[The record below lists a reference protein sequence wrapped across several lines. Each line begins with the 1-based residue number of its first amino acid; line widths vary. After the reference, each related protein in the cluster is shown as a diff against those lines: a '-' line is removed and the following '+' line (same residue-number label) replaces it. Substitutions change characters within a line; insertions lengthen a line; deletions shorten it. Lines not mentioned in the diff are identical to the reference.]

1 MTTFISAPF
10 GNYLKFK
17 NATSVTGTW
26 TYQPRPGLLKQIFKT
41 LRYTNQGWRNKLGL
55 RNAGINYGLKKTN
68 SNEVLSIAAIDKN
81 DWINLESIIPSN
93 QNIELNISCP
103 NLEVHQD
110 TTNFKGFDLWTNRI
124 AKWCIIKVPPIAS
137 YELLDKIVDLG
148 FTQIHA
154 SNTLPTDKGGLSGK
168 VLLPYTKRII
178 EYLKSKYNHIEV
190 IAGGG
195 IQKSWHAE
203 YYKNLGADH
212 ISIGTACFN
221 PYKVWKIVN
230 KNDF

>member
-1 MTTFISAPF
+1 MPKNKSNIYQSSKTPGKFESNKP
-10 GNYLKFK
+10 NYSK
-17 NATSVTGTW
+17 
-26 TYQPRPGLLKQIFKT
+26 P
-41 LRYTNQGWRNKLGL
+41 
-55 RNAGINYGLKKTN
+55 
-68 SNEVLSIAAIDKN
+68 VLPPIEGEI
-81 DWINLESIIPSN
+81 
-93 QNIELNISCP
+93 IELQKRHYGQGNINELLDRSFSEITKTRERISP
-103 NLEVHQD
+103 DNFFNLYQELFYDIPKQGKRSHTFLIEESTKYIGGYED
-110 TTNFKGFDLWTNRI
+110 
-124 AKWCIIKVPPIAS
+124 PI
-137 YELLDKIVDLG
+137 EDKIQNLLDKIVDLG

-178 EYLKSKYNHIEV
+178 EYLKSKYNHVEV